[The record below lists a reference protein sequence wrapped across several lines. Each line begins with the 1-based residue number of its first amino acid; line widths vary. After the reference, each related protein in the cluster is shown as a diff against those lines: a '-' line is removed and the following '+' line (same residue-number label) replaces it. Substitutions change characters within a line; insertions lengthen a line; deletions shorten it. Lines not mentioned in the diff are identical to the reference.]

1 MFDLFYFLTVL
12 AVLVSGVAIF
22 NFQPDFYTYDFRD
35 ELVIVWL
42 GLELRKIASWRIRA
56 VETVAFRLSV
66 VSALNLKGA
75 SSQTRPINIVAIT
88 LKDNLVIAVT
98 PRNVPE
104 FCARV
109 AASIPRRAG

>member
-22 NFQPDFYTYDFRD
+22 NFQADFYTYDFRD
-35 ELVIVWL
+35 DELVILWL
-42 GLELRKIASWRIRA
+42 ELELRKIASWRIRA

-66 VSALNLKGA
+66 VSALKGA
-75 SSQTRPINIVAIT
+75 SYQTRPTNIVALT
-88 LKDNLVIAVT
+88 LNDNLVISLT

-104 FCARV
+104 FSARITAV
-109 AASIPRRAG
+109 IQHPAG

>member
-1 MFDLFYFLTVL
+1 MFDLFYSLTVL
-12 AVLVSGVAIF
+12 AVLVSSVAIF
-22 NFQPDFYTYDFRD
+22 NFQADFYTYDFRD
-35 ELVIVWL
+35 ELVIVWF

-56 VETVAFRLSV
+56 VETVAFRLGV
-66 VSALNLKGA
+66 VSALKGA
-75 SSQTRPINIVAIT
+75 SSQIRPTNIVAIT

>member
-66 VSALNLKGA
+66 VSALKGA
-75 SSQTRPINIVAIT
+75 SSQTRPTNIVAIT

>member
-1 MFDLFYFLTVL
+1 MFDLFYSLTVL

-22 NFQPDFYTYDFRD
+22 NFQADFYTYDFRD
-35 ELVIVWL
+35 DELVIVWF

-56 VETVAFRLSV
+56 VETVAFRLGV
-66 VSALNLKGA
+66 VSALKGA
-75 SSQTRPINIVAIT
+75 SSQTRPTNIVAIT